1 MPGDL
6 QKTKIVFELDF
17 VPTEGTRLP
26 IIRSGN
32 FGRLPFSGQLSDKQ
46 GAWPYTDTRL
56 ILV

>member
-26 IIRSGN
+26 ISATSVGSAALRQAGCLAVY
-32 FGRLPFSGQLSDKQ
+32 GH
-46 GAWPYTDTRL
+46 
-56 ILV
+56 